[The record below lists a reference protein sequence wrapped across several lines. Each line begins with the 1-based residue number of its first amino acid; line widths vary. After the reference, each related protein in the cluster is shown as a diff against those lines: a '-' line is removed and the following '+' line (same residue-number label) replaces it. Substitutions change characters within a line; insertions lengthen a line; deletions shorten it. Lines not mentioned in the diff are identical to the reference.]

1 MNLASGIGRNQN
13 AFQTIPYRV
22 ISHYRQ
28 QIFFRKGRRKIH
40 LLIEQA
46 PVRASGALVNIQR
59 FGNRADYQLL
69 IFRQIRVAH
78 QHMAVPARMAAD
90 YPGSKAV
97 RRFEIAGHLF
107 IIALPPG
114 VVYRPG
120 WAGRRRT

>member
-1 MNLASGIGRNQN
+1 MSRRVGRYQDSDFS
-13 AFQTIPYRV
+13 AIFRV
-22 ISHYRQ
+22 IGYHNQDIPFRQ
-28 QIFFRKGRRKIH
+28 RGRRHWRSVKKT
-40 LLIEQA
+40 
-46 PVRASGALVNIQR
+46 PVRAANALVNE
-59 FGNRADYQLL
+59 NRVSQCPYYLPLMLGQL
-69 IFRQIRVAH
+69 IVAH

-97 RRFEIAGHLF
+97 RRFEIAGHWL